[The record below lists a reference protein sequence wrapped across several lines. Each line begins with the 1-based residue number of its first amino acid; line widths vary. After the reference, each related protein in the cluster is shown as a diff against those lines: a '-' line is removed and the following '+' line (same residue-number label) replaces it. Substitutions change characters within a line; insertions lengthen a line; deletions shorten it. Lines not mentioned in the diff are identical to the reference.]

1 MARDLLAELERL
13 RGKEP
18 RRVVGLMSG
27 TSVDGVSLA
36 LADIWGSYKGLR
48 WRLLAYKTYPYPREL
63 REEIFRLFSP
73 QGSSSEAV
81 CLMNFVLGEFYGA
94 AVNRFLEETG
104 YRGTVDLVASHGQ
117 TIWHIPAPR
126 RVAGIETRATLQIG
140 EPAVIAER
148 TGLPVVADFRVR
160 DVAAGGQGAP
170 IIAYVDFV
178 MFRSEERNVAVQN
191 IGGIANVTY
200 LPAGCEID
208 DVVAFDTGPGN
219 MVIDGVV
226 RRLTGGRLDY
236 DVDGEMARRGR
247 VHRGLL
253 EWLLSHPYLDRRPPK
268 TTGREEFG
276 DHFVEEVL
284 ARARSLGLRPEDVV
298 ATVTEFTVESIA
310 RSYERFLGPV
320 DLVVLG
326 GGGAKNRY
334 LVERLRE
341 RLGVE
346 VRTHGDYGIPEQAK
360 EPLGMAILGSESV
373 MGVPNNVPGATGAV
387 KRVVM
392 GKFVP

>member
-1 MARDLLAELERL
+1 MERIEAL
-13 RGKEP
+13 RRKEH
-18 RRVVGLMSG
+18 RLIVGLMSG
-27 TSVDGVSLA
+27 TSVDGVSLV
-36 LADIWGSYKGLR
+36 LADISGSYTGLR
-48 WRLLAYKTYPYPREL
+48 WRLLAYETYPYPEEL
-63 REEIFRLFSP
+63 RREIFRLFDP
-73 QGSSSEAV
+73 ETSSSETV
-81 CLMNFVLGEFYGA
+81 CLMNFVLGEFYGE
-94 AVNRFLEETG
+94 AVNRFLREKGFEG
-104 YRGTVDLVASHGQ
+104 RADLVASHGQ
-117 TIWHIPAPR
+117 TIYHIPRPR

-170 IIAYVDFV
+170 IIAYVDFI
-178 MFRSEERNVAVQN
+178 MFRSEELNVAVQN

-200 LPAGCEID
+200 LPAGCGID
-208 DVVAFDTGPGN
+208 DVIAFDTGPGN
-219 MVIDGVV
+219 MIIDGVV
-226 RRLTGGRLDY
+226 RRLTGGRLQY

-247 VHRGLL
+247 VDRRLL
-253 EWLLSHPYLDRRPPK
+253 SWLLSHPYLSRPPPK

-276 DHFVEEVL
+276 DRFVEEVL
-284 ARARSLGLRPEDVV
+284 ARASRLGLRPEDIV

-310 RSYERFLGPV
+310 LSYERFLGPV

-346 VRTHGDYGIPEQAK
+346 LRTHEDYGVPEQAK
-360 EPLGMAILGSESV
+360 EPLGMAILGNEAV
-373 MGVPNNVPGATGAV
+373 MGVPSNVPGATGAR
-387 KRVVM
+387 KRVVL
-392 GKFVP
+392 GKIVP

>member
-1 MARDLLAELERL
+1 MPRDLLGTLERL
-13 RGKEP
+13 RAKEP
-18 RRVVGLMSG
+18 RRIVGLMSG

-36 LADIWGSYKGLR
+36 LADIWGSYTSLR
-48 WRLLAYKTYPYPREL
+48 YRLLAYRTYPYPREI
-63 REEIFRLFSP
+63 RDSIFRLFDP
-73 QGSSSEAV
+73 RESSSEAV
-81 CLMNFVLGEFYGA
+81 CLMDFVLGEFYGEA
-94 AVNRFLEETG
+94 INRFLRETG
-104 YRGTVDLVASHGQ
+104 YMGTVDLVASHGQ
-117 TIWHIPAPR
+117 TIWHIPEPR
-126 RVAGIETRATLQIG
+126 RVDGVATRATLQIG

-170 IIAYVDFV
+170 IIAYVDYV
-178 MFRSEERNVAVQN
+178 MFRSEELSVAVQN

-200 LPAGCEID
+200 LPAGAGVE

-219 MVIDGVV
+219 MIIDGVV

-253 EWLLSHPYLDRRPPK
+253 EWLLSHPYLSRRPPK

-276 DHFVEEVL
+276 DAFVEEVL
-284 ARARSLGLRPEDVV
+284 RRARTLGLRPEDVV

-310 RSYERFLGPV
+310 LSYERFLGPV

-346 VRTHGDYGIPEQAK
+346 LRTHEDYGIPEQAK
-360 EPLGMAILGSESV
+360 EPLGMAILANEAV
-373 MGVPNNVPGATGAV
+373 LGVPNNVPGATGAR

-392 GKFVP
+392 GVIVV